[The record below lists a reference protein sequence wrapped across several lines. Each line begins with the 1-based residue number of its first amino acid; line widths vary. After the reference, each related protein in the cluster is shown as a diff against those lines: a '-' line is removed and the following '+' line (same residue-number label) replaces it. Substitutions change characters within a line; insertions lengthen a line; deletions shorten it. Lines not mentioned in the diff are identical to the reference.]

1 VSHLESPV
9 VAVRNVDLFFDDKQI
24 FDGLNLEIRA
34 SGLSVIMGPSGCGK
48 STLLALIGGR
58 MAPHGGTVDVFGNP
72 VNLEDRRKL
81 YGMRRRMGMM
91 FQSNALLTDLNV
103 FENVAFPIRENTD
116 LPESLIR
123 KLVLLKLEQVG
134 LRGTQALMPS
144 ELSGGM
150 SRRVALARA
159 TALDPELL
167 LYDEPFTG
175 LDPISMGAIVKLVHE
190 LNETLSATSIIVTH
204 DVEEGLSVADYVHI
218 LGNRSVL
225 ASGTPDE
232 LLKSEQEEVKQFL
245 HGQPD
250 GPVPFHYPAK
260 DYQDEMIGQA

>member
-1 VSHLESPV
+1 MSHLESPV

-58 MAPHGGTVDVFGNP
+58 MAPHAGTVDVFGNP

-167 LYDEPFTG
+167 LDMT
-175 LDPISMGAIVKLVHE
+175 
-190 LNETLSATSIIVTH
+190 
-204 DVEEGLSVADYVHI
+204 
-218 LGNRSVL
+218 
-225 ASGTPDE
+225 
-232 LLKSEQEEVKQFL
+232 
-245 HGQPD
+245 
-250 GPVPFHYPAK
+250 
-260 DYQDEMIGQA
+260 